1 MNKNLNAF
9 SYSGNELEA
18 FSAAT
23 NWKAYW
29 SSQIAPYIG
38 KNVLELGAGIG
49 ATAIALNQRNYDYW
63 LALEPDKIMC
73 ERIEAKLIHGE
84 FPSAYKIRHGTSNTL
99 ARDELFDTI
108 LYIDVLEHIEQDKE
122 ELERVSDHLIDGGH
136 IIIVAPAHDFL
147 YTEFD
152 RKIGH
157 YRRYNSKMLR
167 KIIPTDAK
175 IHAMYYLDSVGML
188 ASIANKIF
196 LKSDTPSLPQIKFWD
211 QFMVRISRW
220 VDRIL
225 LHRLGKSII
234 CIIKKPNTK

>member
-23 NWKAYW
+23 NWKSYW
-29 SSQIAPYIG
+29 SSQIAPYVG
-38 KNVLELGAGIG
+38 KQILELGAGIG
-49 ATAIALNQRNYDYW
+49 ATAIALNQRNYDHW

-73 ERIEAKLIHGE
+73 DTIETNLVHGK
-84 FPSAYKIRHGTSNTL
+84 FPSGYKIRHGTSATL
-99 ARDELFDTI
+99 TKDELFDTI

-122 ELERVSDHLIDGGH
+122 ELERVSKHLIDGGH
-136 IIIVAPAHDFL
+136 IIIVAPAHNFL

-157 YRRYNSKMLR
+157 HRRYNNRTLR
-167 KIIPTDAK
+167 EITPIGTT
-175 IHAMYYLDSVGML
+175 IQTMHYLDSVGML
-188 ASIANKIF
+188 ASIANKLF
-196 LKSDTPSLPQIKFWD
+196 LKTDTPSLSQIKFWD
-211 QFMVRISRW
+211 QFMVKTSRW

-225 LHRLGKSII
+225 FYRLGKSIV
-234 CIIKKPNTK
+234 CIIEKSNIK